1 MWDLD
6 SSEFMKVFFILSV
19 ASLTET
25 EVIACVAV
33 KPKLASFYRL
43 LAAVACKPSL
53 KLTGGLL
60 SFNLL
65 VNLLLNRF

>member
-6 SSEFMKVFFILSV
+6 SSEFMKVLFILSV

-33 KPKLASFYRL
+33 KPELPSFYRL
-43 LAAVACKPSL
+43 LASVTCKPSL

-60 SFNLL
+60 SFDLL
-65 VNLLLNRF
+65 INLLLNRF

>member
-6 SSEFMKVFFILSV
+6 SSEFMKVLFILSV

-33 KPKLASFYRL
+33 KPELASLYRL
-43 LAAVACKPSL
+43 LASITCKPSL

-60 SFNLL
+60 SFDLL
-65 VNLLLNRF
+65 INLLLNRF